1 MLVLGPT
8 TASKLPVL
16 NKDGIEVHVNRL
28 KVTEVKRDVVKRAES
43 VYASFVKSENILIEA
58 YPNDQLKEEFPK
70 PNPTKIPGTMREYQ
84 AETNRLET
92 HSSEFLKFPNITV
105 NAEAITFT
113 EYSKLGEL
121 PFSDK
126 TYALTRA
133 MAYLLVTLGSAMQ
146 LIKCRKEAL

>member
-1 MLVLGPT
+1 
-8 TASKLPVL
+8 
-16 NKDGIEVHVNRL
+16 
-28 KVTEVKRDVVKRAES
+28 
-43 VYASFVKSENILIEA
+43 
-58 YPNDQLKEEFPK
+58 
-70 PNPTKIPGTMREYQ
+70 MREYQ

-126 TYALTRA
+126 TDALTRA